1 MPEIYHR
8 LNEIFSLFPMSW
20 EFSKNLLL
28 LITRAIPWSLYN
40 SNARIIEKKIVR
52 IIESSN
58 DGKLKLVK
66 CIRVKFVFEKS
77 ILEIS

>member
-1 MPEIYHR
+1 MPE
-8 LNEIFSLFPMSW
+8 LLMSI
-20 EFSKNLLL
+20 N
-28 LITRAIPWSLYN
+28 Y

-66 CIRVKFVFEKS
+66 CIRVKSMFEKS
-77 ILEIS
+77 IL